1 LVNQQAANYNT
12 PPTRERSYGFPDPK
26 NLLPMSSVDKNAS
39 DEKQKGLGNK
49 PSPNYYQ
56 ATVLNYCISTWLLAV
71 TIM

>member
-1 LVNQQAANYNT
+1 
-12 PPTRERSYGFPDPK
+12 
-26 NLLPMSSVDKNAS
+26 LPMSSVDKNVN

-56 ATVLNYCISTWLLAV
+56 ATVLNYCIITWLLAV